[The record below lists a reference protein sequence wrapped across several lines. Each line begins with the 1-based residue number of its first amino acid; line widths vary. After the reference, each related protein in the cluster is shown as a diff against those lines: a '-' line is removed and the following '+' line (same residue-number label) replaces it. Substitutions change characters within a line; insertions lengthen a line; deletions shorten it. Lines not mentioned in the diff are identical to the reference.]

1 MSTLDDF
8 FAALS
13 RRMGWEPTPW
23 RLNVFK
29 TMAQMEG
36 TGLQAWNPLDTTH
49 PFGAVGNWNSVG
61 VKIYPDMK
69 TGVEAT
75 ARTLQ
80 EPQYAGLVA
89 TMKAE
94 SPQPGV
100 EQGLMTWGWQANG
113 QLSPAGQQ
121 ILGAMGGRAPQTTQG
136 GENMADP
143 TLAKYIWIEEQGWAG
158 EPWSDPD
165 DPSISLLGEAGKEY
179 YKSLPA
185 SDKKTIDAAYLAATG
200 QSAGEGAMTAYEAH
214 LANEDELT
222 RAKNAIE
229 TLIDLGVWDADRAV
243 AEWTNTQTAI
253 QNRMGEAGQ
262 RGQYVAGL
270 MEDRAKRMTPTE
282 DFPGFEAGGL
292 ASQIMGRRGLTA
304 PTLKG
309 TPMSALPDPWEAFR
323 QGNVSVG
330 LPAEAEGIPAYPQAT
345 NPYAAAMP
353 GMESLAGGFNPF
365 QAFQSGASGGASVPY
380 TGGSADVRTP
390 GLQPR
395 RSGPDL
401 GAWLEQFGI
410 RLPGL

>member
-1 MSTLDDF
+1 
-8 FAALS
+8 
-13 RRMGWEPTPW
+13 
-23 RLNVFK
+23 
-29 TMAQMEG
+29 
-36 TGLQAWNPLDTTH
+36 
-49 PFGAVGNWNSVG
+49 
-61 VKIYPDMK
+61 
-69 TGVEAT
+69 
-75 ARTLQ
+75 
-80 EPQYAGLVA
+80 
-89 TMKAE
+89 
-94 SPQPGV
+94 
-100 EQGLMTWGWQANG
+100 
-113 QLSPAGQQ
+113 
-121 ILGAMGGRAPQTTQG
+121 
-136 GENMADP
+136 
-143 TLAKYIWIEEQGWAG
+143 
-158 EPWSDPD
+158 
-165 DPSISLLGEAGKEY
+165 
-179 YKSLPA
+179 LPA

-243 AEWTNTQTAI
+243 SEWTNTQTAI

-330 LPAEAEGIPAYPQAT
+330 LPAEAEGVPAYPQTT

-395 RSGPDL
+395 RPGPDL
-401 GAWLEQFGI
+401 SAWLEQFGI

>member
-1 MSTLDDF
+1 
-8 FAALS
+8 
-13 RRMGWEPTPW
+13 
-23 RLNVFK
+23 
-29 TMAQMEG
+29 
-36 TGLQAWNPLDTTH
+36 
-49 PFGAVGNWNSVG
+49 
-61 VKIYPDMK
+61 
-69 TGVEAT
+69 
-75 ARTLQ
+75 
-80 EPQYAGLVA
+80 
-89 TMKAE
+89 
-94 SPQPGV
+94 
-100 EQGLMTWGWQANG
+100 
-113 QLSPAGQQ
+113 
-121 ILGAMGGRAPQTTQG
+121 
-136 GENMADP
+136 
-143 TLAKYIWIEEQGWAG
+143 
-158 EPWSDPD
+158 
-165 DPSISLLGEAGKEY
+165 
-179 YKSLPA
+179 
-185 SDKKTIDAAYLAATG
+185 
-200 QSAGEGAMTAYEAH
+200 MTAYEAH

-243 AEWTNTQTAI
+243 SEWTNTQTAI

-365 QAFQSGASGGASVPY
+365 AAFQSGASGGASGPY

-395 RSGPDL
+395 RPGPDL
-401 GAWLEQFGI
+401 SAWLEQFGI